1 MGWRED
7 AVSEE
12 VLCVVRHGWRRDVDP
27 EVIAEEMA
35 RQDVEHRERVAGR
48 GSGDRLSIRV
58 NVTVAP

>member
-12 VLCVVRHGWRRDVDP
+12 VLCVVRHGRRRDVDP

-35 RQDVEHRERVAGR
+35 RQDVEHRERVAG
-48 GSGDRLSIRV
+48 
-58 NVTVAP
+58 